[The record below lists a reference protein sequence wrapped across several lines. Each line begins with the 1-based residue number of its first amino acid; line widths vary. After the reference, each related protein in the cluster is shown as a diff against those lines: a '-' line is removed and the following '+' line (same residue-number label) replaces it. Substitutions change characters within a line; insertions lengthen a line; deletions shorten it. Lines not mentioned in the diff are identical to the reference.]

1 MANPTINRN
10 LPWHEIRRAWETSEI
25 SMAALASKYGV
36 SSVTTL
42 KRRRT
47 DEAWKRDADVVAAN
61 QSLADVISDAAALPG
76 VAEAAEGPLSAGRL
90 RGDRQ
95 AHGREVPAREP
106 VMTRLAHVDRD
117 VADGVGLASA
127 EQLVNH
133 TPLERVRETS
143 FARQTAL
150 AWVAQDTS
158 ALLLRRIAGVLQPP
172 SDEMDDARGGQEQD
186 MEALGNLQRLIRIN
200 PDRETLAGLVAAGIK
215 SLELG
220 IAMERRAVAD
230 VVVKPAAGGDEMR
243 AAQVQR
249 NGPDML
255 KWMGVETTQKLRAW
269 ALEIEE
275 ERRAA
280 EIAATT
286 VKPAE

>member
-25 SMAALASKYGV
+25 SMASLGSKYGV

-47 DEAWKRDADVVAAN
+47 DEGWKRDADVVAAKP
-61 QSLADVISDAAALPG
+61 SLAEVIS
-76 VAEAAEGPLSAGRL
+76 EAADGPVSAGRL

-95 AHGREVPAREP
+95 AHGCEAPAREP
-106 VMTRLAHVDRD
+106 VTMRQAHVDRG

-143 FARQTAL
+143 FARQMAL
-150 AWVAQDTS
+150 ARVVQGTS
-158 ALLLRRIAGVLQPP
+158 VLLLRRLAGVLQPP
-172 SDEMDDARGGQEQD
+172 SDEMDDASGGQEQD

-200 PDRETLAGLVAAGIK
+200 PDRETLAGLVTAGIK
-215 SLELG
+215 SLERG
-220 IAMERRAVAD
+220 IAMERRAIAD
-230 VVVKPAAGGDEMR
+230 VVVKPAAGGDEVR

-249 NGPDML
+249 NGLDIL
-255 KWMGVETTQKLRAW
+255 KRMDLATAKKMRAW
-269 ALEIEE
+269 VMEIQH
-275 ERRAA
+275 ERREA
-280 EIAATT
+280 EIAA
-286 VKPAE
+286 AMG